1 MGQFYPRY
9 QWTNCKKS
17 KTSLTKIGHFAVSKS
32 QWVGFSST
40 ETDCDKFESREKFFS
55 YPCLDFFHQN
65 HSAVYTI
72 FLFLWKKKNISVAL
86 IKQEVKI
93 KSALSIPPHHVYDL
107 WYA

>member
-40 ETDCDKFESREKFFS
+40 ETDCDKFESREIFFS
-55 YPCLDFFHQN
+55 ISLFGLFSPEPLCCVHHFF
-65 HSAVYTI
+65 I
-72 FLFLWKKKNISVAL
+72 FVKKNISVAL